1 MPLTTSNQD
10 IADDAAS
17 AASQVRVGME
27 LGLGG
32 VALLA
37 LLATLGLLTIG
48 LGTGAS
54 PWVAP
59 LAIGTYLGMAAL
71 LWRALRRCP
80 RRPDGL
86 GAANRV
92 TLARGVLVAL
102 LAGTLADPA
111 LMAAR
116 GTWLFALALVALS
129 LDGVDGWVARRT
141 ASASALGARFD
152 MELDAFFIL
161 VLCLALLLLER
172 VGPWVLAIGAM
183 RYAFVAARWRWPWL
197 AADLP
202 ESFRRKAVCVWQV
215 AALMLALLP
224 AMSDLLAT
232 WLAVTALAGLAASF
246 AVDVRWLYRHR

>member
-1 MPLTTSNQD
+1 MPPTVSNQD
-10 IADDAAS
+10 LAEGAARVTRHS
-17 AASQVRVGME
+17 RVGIE

-32 VALLA
+32 IVLLAMLVALGLLPSGAEAGAFTQVALLA
-37 LLATLGLLTIG
+37 
-48 LGTGAS
+48 
-54 PWVAP
+54 VA
-59 LAIGTYLGMAAL
+59 TYLGMAIL
-71 LWRALRRCP
+71 LWRALM
-80 RRPDGL
+80 RRPPSQSGL

-102 LAGTLADPA
+102 IAGTLADPA
-111 LMAAR
+111 LLAAH
-116 GTWLFALALVALS
+116 GEWLFALALVALA

-141 ASASALGARFD
+141 ASTSALGARFD

-161 VLCLALLLLER
+161 VLCMALLLLDR

-183 RYAFVAARWRWPWL
+183 RYAFVAASWRWPWL

-224 AMSDLLAT
+224 ALPDTLAG
-232 WLAVTALAGLAASF
+232 WLAATSLAGLVGSF